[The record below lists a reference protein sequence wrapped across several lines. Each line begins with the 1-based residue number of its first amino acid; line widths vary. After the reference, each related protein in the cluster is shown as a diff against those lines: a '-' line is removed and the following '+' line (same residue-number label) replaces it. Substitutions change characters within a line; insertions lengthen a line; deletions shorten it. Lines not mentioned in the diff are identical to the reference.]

1 MKITIAYENQFLTD
15 DKMQALEAVYHFQ
28 FYLYLEVHLLFPE
41 NTNIT
46 SLCFEKKTNER
57 KRKKKRNV
65 VHTILAKNE
74 HFQTNL
80 DINTLLGL

>member
-46 SLCFEKKTNER
+46 SLCFEKKN
-57 KRKKKRNV
+57 KWKKKKEEKKRST
-65 VHTILAKNE
+65 HYSC
-74 HFQTNL
+74 
-80 DINTLLGL
+80 